1 MSYKDYQNARDAS
14 WKILLDCGIN
24 RLPVDLNT
32 IRDQLGVRIA
42 SYEDAKTL
50 IRKRNLSMLTAQTD
64 GLTFYAGAKP
74 VILYS
79 EVCSPERIRFT
90 IAHEL
95 GHIVLGHVVPG
106 SITTKNREPSP
117 RDSPQETAANQFAAR
132 LLAPACVLWGLDLHT
147 ADEIAVACRISKKAA
162 QFRAERMK
170 TLYDRNK
177 FLSSPLER
185 KLYQR
190 FIPFME
196 AVCCR
201 EVRPGESLQSD

>member
-1 MSYKDYQNARDAS
+1 MGYKDYQNARDAS

-79 EVCSPERIRFT
+79 EACSPERIRFT

-106 SITTKNREPSP
+106 SITTANREPSLG
-117 RDSPQETAANQFAAR
+117 DSPQEPAANQFAAR
-132 LLAPACVLWGLDLHT
+132 LSAPASVLWGLELHT
-147 ADEIAVACRISKKAA
+147 EAEMADDYHTA
-162 QFRAERMK
+162 Q
-170 TLYDRNK
+170 
-177 FLSSPLER
+177 
-185 KLYQR
+185 
-190 FIPFME
+190 
-196 AVCCR
+196 
-201 EVRPGESLQSD
+201 